1 MRTGPVECVL
11 ALHTICTTIQPVS
24 FFNLI
29 YNLEFFSYILH
40 GILILFFTIVWYS
53 TLRMTVFIYSLL
65 IFRLLEI
72 FCYYKHA
79 IKKSLYIGHITPVQ
93 IYL

>member
-40 GILILFFTIVWYS
+40 GIL
-53 TLRMTVFIYSLL
+53 TVFDNCMVFY
-65 IFRLLEI
+65 FMYD
-72 FCYYKHA
+72 C
-79 IKKSLYIGHITPVQ
+79 
-93 IYL
+93 IYLFPSDRYLDCLKFFAIINML